1 MNLYYCLQIF
11 SDLSLILY
19 IGIVWSRRLCFGG
32 APHIFQ
38 IEYST
43 NMSGTVELLDIWEM
57 TTTLLMWPWPV
68 RMISRWKLT
77 RWSWLGRSALLNY
90 LTVNITSTTLTTA
103 LSMSS
108 RQEAAA
114 VGEAMLS
121 CRISPTQVRV
131 FEWTFP
137 GITATWLCWTLNLDK
152 INISFKSRA
161 VWSTLPSACAGLTVV
176 CNGRFFIWHIPSQNR
191 ALMPRW

>member
-1 MNLYYCLQIF
+1 MRDDNDFADVTLACEDAQQVEAHKV
-11 SDLSLILY
+11 ILA
-19 IGIVWSRRLCFGG
+19 G
-32 APHIFQ
+32 Q
-38 IEYST
+38 
-43 NMSGTVELLDIWEM
+43 
-57 TTTLLMWPWPV
+57 
-68 RMISRWKLT
+68 
-77 RWSWLGRSALLNY
+77 GRSALLNY

-137 GITATWLCWTLNLDK
+137 GITAT
-152 INISFKSRA
+152 
-161 VWSTLPSACAGLTVV
+161 
-176 CNGRFFIWHIPSQNR
+176 
-191 ALMPRW
+191 

>member
-1 MNLYYCLQIF
+1 MSNNNDFADVTLACEDDQQVEAHKV
-11 SDLSLILY
+11 ILA
-19 IGIVWSRRLCFGG
+19 GHLR
-32 APHIFQ
+32 
-38 IEYST
+38 
-43 NMSGTVELLDIWEM
+43 
-57 TTTLLMWPWPV
+57 
-68 RMISRWKLT
+68 
-77 RWSWLGRSALLNY
+77 RSALLNY

-137 GITATWLCWTLNLDK
+137 GITAT
-152 INISFKSRA
+152 
-161 VWSTLPSACAGLTVV
+161 
-176 CNGRFFIWHIPSQNR
+176 
-191 ALMPRW
+191 

>member
-1 MNLYYCLQIF
+1 MIKTQEC
-11 SDLSLILY
+11 
-19 IGIVWSRRLCFGG
+19 RLCSFSPLSV
-32 APHIFQ
+32 PHCLSPSSQCRRSCVF
-38 IEYST
+38 SGMT
-43 NMSGTVELLDIWEM
+43 SKTMSLLHLEISEKTM
-57 TTTLLMWPWPV
+57 TLLMWPWPV
-68 RMISRWKLT
+68 RMLSRWKLT

-137 GITATWLCWTLNLDK
+137 GITATWLCWTLNLDN